1 MEGGGRMIE
10 FQNVSF
16 SYPDSANGGLKHIDL
31 TIPDG
36 QCVLLCGR
44 SGCGKTTLTRLING
58 LIPQFFVGEL
68 SGQILLDGENLAELP
83 MYRIAEKVGSV
94 FQNPRTQFFNVDT
107 DSEIAF
113 GMENEAVPQEQMM
126 RRVAETAKALHIE
139 NLLGRNIFAL
149 SGGEKQKIAFAS
161 VYAMSPQVYLL
172 DEPSSNLDMTAIGEL
187 REHLRLIKSQ
197 GKTVI
202 VAEHRLY
209 YLTDVADRII
219 YLENG
224 RIAGDFTLKQFMALS
239 TEERQSMGLR
249 AIDLQ
254 REKPLCAVMASQSPV
269 LELKNVSL
277 AYKKQ
282 PVLSDISLCATPG
295 DIIAVVGHNGAGKTT
310 FSRALCGLHKETIGS
325 YPWNGKP
332 QKPKERMKRSYMVMQ
347 DVNYQLFAESVEAEC
362 TFGIKQPDTALAEQ
376 TLEELGLAPFRERHP
391 NTLSGGQKQRLAAAA
406 SMVCGKELLVFDE
419 PTSGLDY
426 DSMVRLSSLI
436 RRLSD
441 MGKVIFIVTH
451 DYEFVCRTCTRV
463 LHLDGG
469 GIRDDFPVTEE
480 LLPTMKKIFDVG

>member
-1 MEGGGRMIE
+1 MIE

-68 SGQILLDGENLAELP
+68 SGQILLDGENLTELT

-224 RIAGDFTLKQFMALS
+224 RIAGDFTLKQFAALS
-239 TEERQSMGLR
+239 AEKRQSMGLR

-254 REKPLCAVMASQSPV
+254 EEKPLFAAVSKQPPV
-269 LELKNVSL
+269 LELQNVAL

-282 PVLSDISLCATPG
+282 AVLSNISLQAAPG

-310 FSRALCGLHKETIGS
+310 FSRALCGLHKETTGA
-325 YPWNGKP
+325 YLWNGKT
-332 QKPKERMKRSYMVMQ
+332 QKMKERMKRSYMVMQ
-347 DVNYQLFAESVEAEC
+347 DVNYQLFAESVEEEC

-426 DSMVRLSSLI
+426 DSMVRLSTLI

-469 GIRDDFPVTEE
+469 EIRDDFSITEA
-480 LLPTMKKIFDVG
+480 LLPTVKKVFDVR

>member
-224 RIAGDFTLKQFMALS
+224 RIAGDFTLKQFAALS
-239 TEERQSMGLR
+239 AEKRQSMGLR

-254 REKPLCAVMASQSPV
+254 EEKPLFAAVSKQPPV
-269 LELKNVSL
+269 LELQNVAL

-282 PVLSDISLCATPG
+282 AVLSNISLQAAPG

-310 FSRALCGLHKETIGS
+310 FSRALCGLHKETTGA
-325 YPWNGKP
+325 YLWNGKT
-332 QKPKERMKRSYMVMQ
+332 QKMKERMKRSYMVMQ
-347 DVNYQLFAESVEAEC
+347 DVNYQLFAESVEEEC

-376 TLEELGLAPFRERHP
+376 TLEELGL
-391 NTLSGGQKQRLAAAA
+391 T
-406 SMVCGKELLVFDE
+406 V
-419 PTSGLDY
+419 
-426 DSMVRLSSLI
+426 I
-436 RRLSD
+436 RN
-441 MGKVIFIVTH
+441 
-451 DYEFVCRTCTRV
+451 
-463 LHLDGG
+463 
-469 GIRDDFPVTEE
+469 
-480 LLPTMKKIFDVG
+480 